1 MNCPAC
7 GAETPDDNRFCGACG
22 APQVIACTGCGTENP
37 AANAYCG
44 GCGAPLQGQPELA
57 AAPAPKSAPS
67 ETEKQAP
74 GEHEAPQAEA
84 ERRQLTVMFCDLVG
98 STALSGQLDP
108 EDLREVMQAYRETC
122 AEMIER
128 FDGHVAKYLGD
139 GVLAYFGY
147 PRAHEEDAERAAR
160 AGVAILE
167 AMADLNVKQAARVE
181 SALETRIG
189 IATGLV
195 VVGDMGSGETRES
208 MSVMGETPNIAARLQ
223 ALAVPGQLVVG
234 ALTRRLIGPAYAFD
248 DLGEHE
254 LNGVARPLRAY
265 AVRSEA
271 GAAAEQAPEDAPLLG
286 REVEMARL
294 EACWRAAKDG
304 HGRIARISGEPGIG
318 KSRLMR
324 ALRDIVAADGGA
336 WIECHGSPYHGS
348 TPFHPLIELLRRS
361 AGLDRSDA
369 PAARLRKLEA
379 LLARL
384 GLDGEL
390 HMPILAAL
398 LSLEDVGSYAIPE
411 LSPRAWKEST
421 LATISA
427 FLAAIAAQQPTVL
440 ALEDLH
446 WLDAS
451 SLEMLDLLS
460 AEIKHLPLLL
470 VASQRSD
477 FAHDWP
483 EDAVEATD
491 LALKRLDSDASAA
504 LIAHIAEDKKLSDD
518 VSAQII
524 VRTDGIPSFIEEVTK
539 TILEAGILRERKGRF
554 ELKGA
559 LPERLIPETLKDSL
573 TARLDNLADAK
584 ELAQIGATIGRSFTH
599 ELIEA
604 VAKTEAALLRANLA
618 TLTASGLI
626 ETVGEAP
633 DAIYSFRQA
642 LMQETAYET
651 LLRQRRQNFHERIA
665 QALEASFP
673 EIVAAQPELLA
684 HHYGVAGRNRSAV
697 QYWMQAGARAR
708 KRSAEIEAI
717 AHFSTALELLEKAP
731 ESGERTAQELTC
743 WTALGQ
749 AYLVTQGYAAE
760 QTHAAF
766 EKAYQLSGHVN
777 DPEQQFL
784 SAWGILAYHFIRG
797 DMARAL
803 ELSDESIKR
812 AEASGNQSFRAVA
825 LGSRGIILFS
835 LGDFERSADQVKR
848 GLALYGPEAQ
858 EEMAR
863 LFGLDVAVL
872 STAYGGRSQ
881 WIRGYPDQALEMVER
896 SVTLARER
904 ARPFNLATALSTG
917 SGYARLLRGEV
928 SETRK
933 CAMETIEISEA
944 HHFPYLHARGLIEL
958 GWCHLQEGD
967 IAPGIE
973 RLEEG
978 IAKFRATGALTT
990 MPAAQ
995 VLLAEALG
1003 AAGRAE
1009 DGLRVVDEALAYI
1022 GESGERDSEAE
1033 LHRIRG
1039 ILHLAS
1045 GAEDSAAAEAS
1056 FEKALEI
1063 AREQKARA
1071 WELRAAT
1078 ALARLYHDSERTEE
1092 GRELL
1097 GPLYAWFK
1105 EGLETADL
1113 RAARAQLELLAATV
1127 RDGDKVRIHYT
1138 IRTKGGKMLDRTKSS
1153 SPAEVTVGGSELL
1166 PAVSQALI
1174 DMVPGAKTALTWT
1187 PAQAFGERDEERM
1200 IHVPRNSVPEEA
1212 KPGEIYT
1219 IEHDGQSVLI
1229 TVLEVEDDFATC
1241 DLNHPWAGQTLN
1253 YEIKLQKI
1261 MPGGRH

>member
-1 MNCPAC
+1 MNCLAC
-7 GAETPDDNRFCGACG
+7 GAEMPDDNRFCGACG
-22 APQVIACTGCGTENP
+22 APQVIACSGCGTENP
-37 AANAYCG
+37 GANKYCG
-44 GCGAPLQGQPELA
+44 GCGAPLQGQPELEA
-57 AAPAPKSAPS
+57 ATAPTSAPAES
-67 ETEKQAP
+67 EKETPEVP
-74 GEHEAPQAEA
+74 EAEA

-122 AEMIER
+122 AAMIER
-128 FDGHVAKYLGD
+128 VDGYVAKYLGD

-160 AGVAILE
+160 AGMAILE
-167 AMADLNVKQAARVE
+167 AMADLSVKQGARIAAP
-181 SALETRIG
+181 LETRIG

-195 VVGDMGSGETRES
+195 VVGDMGTGDTRES

-223 ALAVPGQLVVG
+223 ALAEPGQLVVG
-234 ALTRRLIGPAYAFD
+234 ALTRRLIGPAFAFE
-248 DLGEHE
+248 DLGERE
-254 LNGVARPLRAY
+254 LKGVALPLRAF
-265 AVRSEA
+265 AVRSED
-271 GAAAEQAPEDAPLLG
+271 GAAVEQAPEDAPLLG

-294 EACWRAAKDG
+294 EACWREVKDG
-304 HGRIARISGEPGIG
+304 HGQIAHISGEPGIG

-324 ALRDIVAADGGA
+324 ALNDIVVAEGGA

-348 TPFHPLIELLRRS
+348 TPFHPLIELLRSS
-361 AGLDRSDA
+361 AGLERSDA

-384 GLDGEL
+384 ALDAAE
-390 HMPILAAL
+390 HMPIVAAL
-398 LSLEDVGSYAIPE
+398 LSLEDVGSYAAPE
-411 LSPRAWKEST
+411 LSPRALKDRT

-460 AEIKHLPLLL
+460 VDIKDLPIML
-470 VASQRSD
+470 VTSQRSD
-477 FAHDWP
+477 FSHAWP
-483 EDAVEATD
+483 NNAVAAAD

-504 LIAHIAEDKKLSDD
+504 LIAHIAGDKKLSDD

-539 TILEAGILRERKGRF
+539 TILEAGVLRERKGRY
-554 ELKGA
+554 EAKGS

-573 TARLDNLADAK
+573 MARLDSLADAK

-604 VAKTEAALLRANLA
+604 VAKTEAALLVANLS
-618 TLTASGLI
+618 TLNASGLI
-626 ETVGEAP
+626 ETFGEAP
-633 DAIYSFRQA
+633 NAIYTFKQA
-642 LMQETAYET
+642 LVQEAAYET

-684 HHYGVAGRNRSAV
+684 HHYGVAGRNRSAI

-717 AHFSTALELLEKAP
+717 EHFSRALELLDKAS
-731 ESGERTAQELTC
+731 ESAERTAQELTC

-749 AYLVTQGYAAE
+749 AHLITQGYAAE
-760 QTHAAF
+760 ETLAAF
-766 EKAYQLSGHVN
+766 EKAYQLSGRVN
-777 DPEQQFL
+777 DPKQQFL

-825 LGSRGIILFS
+825 LGSRGIILHS
-835 LGDFERSADQVKR
+835 LGDFESSADQVKR

-858 EEMAR
+858 EEMAH

-904 ARPFNLATALSTG
+904 GRPFDLATALSTG
-917 SGYARLLRGEV
+917 TGYARLLRGEV

-933 CAMETIEISEA
+933 CATETIEISEA

-967 IAPGIE
+967 IQLGIE

-1003 AAGRAE
+1003 ASGQAE
-1009 DGLRVVDEALAYI
+1009 EGLRVVEEALAYI
-1022 GESGERDSEAE
+1022 DESGERDSEAE

-1045 GAEDSAAAEAS
+1045 GADNAAEAEAC
-1056 FEKALEI
+1056 FNKALEV

-1071 WELRAAT
+1071 WKLRAAT
-1078 ALARLYHDSERTEE
+1078 ALARLYHDSGRTEE
-1092 GRELL
+1092 GRDLL

-1105 EGLETADL
+1105 EGLESADL

-1138 IRTKGGKMLDRTKSS
+1138 IRSESGKMLDRTRSS

-1166 PAVSQALI
+1166 PVVSKALI
-1174 DMVPGAKTALTWT
+1174 GMVPGGKTELTLT
-1187 PAQAFGERDEERM
+1187 PSLAFGERDEDRM
-1200 IHVPRNSVPEEA
+1200 IHVPRASVPEEA
-1212 KPGEIYT
+1212 KAGDIFT
-1219 IEHDGQSVLI
+1219 IQHEGQSVLI
-1229 TVLEVEDDFATC
+1229 TVLEIEDDFATC

-1261 MPGGRH
+1261 LPGGRQ

>member
-7 GAETPDDNRFCGACG
+7 GAETPDGNRFCGTCG
-22 APQVIACTGCGTENP
+22 APQIIACSGCGTENP

-44 GCGAPLQGQPELA
+44 GCGAPLQGQPELEPA
-57 AAPAPKSAPS
+57 AASEEPEKAAP
-67 ETEKQAP
+67 
-74 GEHEAPQAEA
+74 EAPEEPEAEA

-108 EDLREVMQAYRETC
+108 EDLRELMQAYRETC
-122 AEMIER
+122 SEMIER
-128 FDGHVAKYLGD
+128 FDGYVAKYLGD

-160 AGVAILE
+160 AGVAILD
-167 AMADLNVKQAARVE
+167 AMAELNVKQSARIE
-181 SALETRIG
+181 APLETRIG

-223 ALAVPGQLVVG
+223 ALAEPGQIVAG
-234 ALTRRLIGPAYAFD
+234 ALTRRLIGPAYTFE
-248 DLGEHE
+248 DLGAHE
-254 LNGVARPLRAY
+254 VKGVALPLRAY
-265 AVRSEA
+265 AVRAEA
-271 GAAAEQAPEDAPLLG
+271 DAAAIEAPEDAPLLG

-294 EACWRAAKDG
+294 EASWREVKDG

-318 KSRLMR
+318 KSRLLR
-324 ALRDIVAADGGA
+324 ALNDIVAADGGA

-361 AGLDRSDA
+361 AGLERSDA

-384 GLDGEL
+384 GLDADQ

-398 LSLEDVGSYAIPE
+398 LSLEDSGKYAAPE
-411 LSPRAWKEST
+411 LSPRALKERT

-427 FLAAIAAQQPTVL
+427 FLSAIAAQQPTVL

-460 AEIKHLPLLL
+460 AEIKNLPLML
-470 VASQRSD
+470 VTSQRSD
-477 FAHDWP
+477 FAHAWP
-483 EDAVEATD
+483 EDAVEAAD
-491 LALKRLDSDASAA
+491 LPLKRLDSDASGA
-504 LIAHIAEDKKLSDD
+504 LIAHIAGEKILADD
-518 VSAQII
+518 VAAQII

-539 TILEAGILRERKGRF
+539 TIFDSGVLRERKGRY
-554 ELKGA
+554 EPKGA

-573 TARLDNLADAK
+573 TARLDGLADAK

-604 VAKTEAALLRANLA
+604 VAKMEATLLAANLG
-618 TLTASGLI
+618 TLKASGLI
-626 ETVGEAP
+626 DTLGEAP
-633 DAIYSFRQA
+633 EAIYSFKQA
-642 LMQETAYET
+642 LVQEAAYET

-673 EIVAAQPELLA
+673 EVVAAQPELLA
-684 HHYGVAGRNRSAV
+684 HHYGVAGRNRSAI

-717 AHFSTALELLEKAP
+717 EHFSTALELLDKAP
-731 ESGERTAQELTC
+731 ESAERTAQELTC
-743 WTALGQ
+743 WTVLGQ
-749 AYLVTQGYAAE
+749 AFLITQGYAAE

-766 EKAYQLSGHVN
+766 EKAFELSGHVN

-825 LGSRGIILFS
+825 LGSRGIILYS

-863 LFGLDVAVL
+863 LFSLDVAVL

-896 SVTLARER
+896 SVTLAREHG
-904 ARPFNLATALSTG
+904 RPFDLATALSTG
-917 SGYARLLRGEV
+917 AGYARLLRGEV
-928 SETRK
+928 SETRQ
-933 CAMETIEISEA
+933 CAMEAIEISEA
-944 HHFPYLHARGLIEL
+944 NHYPYLQARGLIEL

-967 IAPGIE
+967 IAAGIA

-990 MPAAQ
+990 MPVAQ

-1009 DGLRVVDEALAYI
+1009 EGLQVVAEALAYI
-1022 GESGERDSEAE
+1022 GDSGERDSEAE
-1033 LHRIRG
+1033 LHRIQG
-1039 ILHLAS
+1039 ILHLAM
-1045 GAEDSAAAEAS
+1045 GADDSSEAEAS
-1056 FEKALEI
+1056 FEKALET

-1078 ALARLYHDSERTEE
+1078 ALARLYHDSGRTEA
-1092 GRELL
+1092 GRDLL

-1105 EGLETADL
+1105 EGLESADL

-1138 IRTKGGKMLDRTKSS
+1138 IRSESGKMLDRTKSS
-1153 SPAEVTVGGSELL
+1153 SPAEVAIGGDELL

-1174 DMVPGAKTALTWT
+1174 GMVPGAKTELTLT
-1187 PAQAFGERDEERM
+1187 PAEAFGERDEERL
-1200 IHVPRNSVPEEA
+1200 IHVPRASIPEEA
-1212 KPGEIYT
+1212 KEGDIFT
-1219 IEHDGQSVLI
+1219 IEHEG
-1229 TVLEVEDDFATC
+1229 
-1241 DLNHPWAGQTLN
+1241 
-1253 YEIKLQKI
+1253 
-1261 MPGGRH
+1261 

>member
-1 MNCPAC
+1 MWRNISA
-7 GAETPDDNRFCGACG
+7 
-22 APQVIACTGCGTENP
+22 TGCWP
-37 AANAYCG
+37 I
-44 GCGAPLQGQPELA
+44 
-57 AAPAPKSAPS
+57 SA
-67 ETEKQAP
+67 T
-74 GEHEAPQAEA
+74 
-84 ERRQLTVMFCDLVG
+84 
-98 STALSGQLDP
+98 
-108 EDLREVMQAYRETC
+108 
-122 AEMIER
+122 
-128 FDGHVAKYLGD
+128 
-139 GVLAYFGY
+139 

-167 AMADLNVKQAARVE
+167 AMAELNVKQAARIE
-181 SALETRIG
+181 TALETRIG

-195 VVGDMGSGETRES
+195 VVGDMGTGDTRES

-223 ALAVPGQLVVG
+223 ALAEPGQLVVG
-234 ALTRRLIGPAYAFD
+234 ALTRRFIGPAYAFE

-254 LNGVARPLRAY
+254 LKGVARPLRAF
-265 AVRSEA
+265 AVRGEE

-294 EACWRAAKDG
+294 ESCWRDAKNG
-304 HGRIARISGEPGIG
+304 QGRIARRSGEPGIG
-318 KSRLMR
+318 KSRLLR
-324 ALRDIVAADGGA
+324 ALHDIVAADGGA

-348 TPFHPLIELLRRS
+348 TPFHPLIELLRRT
-361 AGLDRSDA
+361 AGLERSDA

-384 GLDGEL
+384 GLDAGQ
-390 HMPILAAL
+390 HMPILASL
-398 LSLEDVGSYAIPE
+398 LSLEDLGSYAAPE
-411 LSPRAWKEST
+411 LSPRAWKEKT

-460 AEIKHLPLLL
+460 AEIKNLPLLL
-470 VASQRSD
+470 VASQRTD
-477 FAHDWP
+477 FTHDWP
-483 EDAVEATD
+483 EGAAEAAD
-491 LALKRLDSDASAA
+491 LSLKRLDSDASAA
-504 LIAHIAEDKKLSDD
+504 LIAHIAGDKKLSDD

-539 TILEAGILRERKGRF
+539 TILEAGVLRERKGRY

-573 TARLDNLADAK
+573 TARLDGLDDAK

-604 VAKTEAALLRANLA
+604 VAKTEAALLSANLG
-618 TLTASGLI
+618 TLQASGLI
-626 ETVGEAP
+626 DTLGEAP
-633 DAIYSFRQA
+633 EAIYSFKQA
-642 LMQETAYET
+642 LMQEAAYET

-684 HHYGVAGRNRSAV
+684 HHYGVAGRNRSAI

-717 AHFSTALELLEKAP
+717 EQFSTALELLDQAP
-731 ESGERTAQELTC
+731 ESAERTAQQLTC

-749 AYLVTQGYAAE
+749 AYLITQGYAAE

-766 EKAYQLSGHVN
+766 EKAFELSGHVN

-784 SAWGILAYHFIRG
+784 SAWSILAYHFIRG

-825 LGSRGIILFS
+825 LGSRGIILYS

-858 EEMAR
+858 EEMAQ

-904 ARPFNLATALSTG
+904 GRPFNLATALSTG
-917 SGYARLLRGEV
+917 AGYARLLRGEV
-928 SETRK
+928 SETRQ

-967 IAPGIE
+967 IQPGIE

-978 IAKFRATGALTT
+978 IAEFRATGALTT

-995 VLLAEALG
+995 ALLAEALG

-1009 DGLRVVDEALAYI
+1009 DGLQVVEEALAYI
-1022 GESGERDSEAE
+1022 GDSGERDSEAE

-1039 ILHLAS
+1039 VLHLAS
-1045 GAEDSAAAEAS
+1045 GADDGALAEAS
-1056 FEKALEI
+1056 FDKALEV

-1078 ALARLYHDSERTEE
+1078 ALARLYHDSGRTEE

-1105 EGLETADL
+1105 EGLESADL

-1138 IRTKGGKMLDRTKSS
+1138 IRAEGGKMLDRTKSS

-1174 DMVPGAKTALTWT
+1174 GMVPGGKATLTLT
-1187 PAQAFGERDEERM
+1187 STEAFGEHDEERM
-1200 IHVPRNSVPEEA
+1200 IHVPRASIPEEA
-1212 KPGEIYT
+1212 KPGDIFT
-1219 IEHDGQSVLI
+1219 IQHEDQPVLI

-1261 MPGGRH
+1261 LPGGRQ